1 MRVYISGPIRGTGD
15 YAQRFEDAEY
25 ELREHG
31 FKPINPVKADAISD
45 DLTIEERLK
54 IDLLLLGMCDAIY
67 MLRGWEGSCGANREF
82 GYAAAKDMMIMR
94 EADGF

>member
-1 MRVYISGPIRGTGD
+1 M
-15 YAQRFEDAEY
+15 
-25 ELREHG
+25 REHG
-31 FKPINPVKADAISD
+31 FKPINPVKADVISD

-82 GYAAAKDMMIMR
+82 GYATAKDMTIMK

>member
-15 YAQRFEDAEY
+15 CTQRFENAES

-54 IDLLLLGMCDAIY
+54 IDILLLGMCDAIY

-82 GYAAAKDMMIMR
+82 GYATAKDMMIMK

>member
-15 YAQRFEDAEY
+15 YTQRFENAES

-54 IDLLLLGMCDAIY
+54 IDILLLGMCDAIY

-82 GYAAAKDMMIMR
+82 GYATAKDMMIMK

>member
-15 YAQRFEDAEY
+15 YTQRFENAES
-25 ELREHG
+25 ELCEHG

-54 IDLLLLGMCDAIY
+54 IDILLLGMCDAIY

-82 GYAAAKDMMIMR
+82 GYATAKDMIIMK
-94 EADGF
+94 EDDGF